1 MEELNNEMMVEEI
14 DNDFEDDFEDEE
26 FEDSNHASL
35 AKIGLIGLGVAA
47 AAGGI
52 AVVGNKFVAPKLKA
66 GVTKFKDWREER
78 KEAKAEKK
86 AKKEAE
92 PDYIEVKAEVVED
105 DSK

>member
-14 DNDFEDDFEDEE
+14 ENDFEDDFEDEE
-26 FEDSNHASL
+26 FESSDHAGL

-47 AAGGI
+47 AAGGL
-52 AVVGNKFVAPKLKA
+52 AYAGKKFVAPKLKTA
-66 GVTKFKDWREER
+66 KANFDDWREER

-92 PDYIEVKAEVVED
+92 KDYIEVKAEIVED